1 MKREVKSNLRD
12 TKKKCFFKKFIW
24 NLSSNRKQT
33 FWATN
38 LSFNNKFVL
47 RTECPK
53 KRNRFKNL
61 LRKLFQIQDNYSV
74 NIQ

>member
-1 MKREVKSNLRD
+1 MKHEGKSNLRD

-38 LSFNNKFVL
+38 LSFDNKFVL

-53 KRNRFKNL
+53 ETQ
-61 LRKLFQIQDNYSV
+61 QIQKSLTQADSN
-74 NIQ
+74 

>member
-1 MKREVKSNLRD
+1 MEREGKSNLRD

-38 LSFNNKFVL
+38 LSFDNKFVL

-53 KRNRFKNL
+53 ETQ
-61 LRKLFQIQDNYSV
+61 QIQKSLTQADSN
-74 NIQ
+74 